1 MTSIIRRRALPQRV
15 VNRKEFLAPFDELF
29 NTLLNDSFPSLHSE
43 LGENFFSQGSY
54 PKCNVVN
61 FDNKVEIEAAIP
73 GMGKEDISVEISDCI
88 LTIKGESN
96 QRSDVD
102 DSQYVKREVKRSAFA
117 RSFTLGE
124 NLEQTEI
131 SASFNNG
138 MLILTIPKR
147 EEVEVMPEIRR
158 IEID

>member
-1 MTSIIRRRALPQRV
+1 MA
-15 VNRKEFLAPFDELF
+15 K
-29 NTLLNDSFPSLHSE
+29 
-43 LGENFFSQGSY
+43 
-54 PKCNVVN
+54 
-61 FDNKVEIEAAIP
+61 IEAAIP
-73 GMGKEDISVEISDCI
+73 GMEKDDISVEVSDGI

>member
-1 MTSIIRRRALPQRV
+1 MTSIIRRRALPQRA

-29 NTLLNDSFPSLHSE
+29 NTLLNDSFPGLHSE

-61 FDNKVEIEAAIP
+61 FDNKIEIEAAIP
-73 GMGKEDISVEISDCI
+73 GMEKDDISVEVSDGI